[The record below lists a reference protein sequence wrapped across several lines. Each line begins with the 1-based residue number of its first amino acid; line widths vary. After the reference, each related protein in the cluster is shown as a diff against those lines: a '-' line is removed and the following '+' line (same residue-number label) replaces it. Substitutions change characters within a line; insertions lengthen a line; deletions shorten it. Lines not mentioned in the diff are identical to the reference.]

1 MRRSCPSCHLRLDR
15 GEEDYFLGGYTVNF
29 IVSELLIVVGAA
41 VGVVLTWPDVPWRL
55 ITWSLVTLVI
65 LAPILFYPVAKTLWL
80 ATDLIFRPVTFRD
93 LEGHGENLNP
103 EQGMEEGT

>member
-1 MRRSCPSCHLRLDR
+1 M
-15 GEEDYFLGGYTVNF
+15 NF